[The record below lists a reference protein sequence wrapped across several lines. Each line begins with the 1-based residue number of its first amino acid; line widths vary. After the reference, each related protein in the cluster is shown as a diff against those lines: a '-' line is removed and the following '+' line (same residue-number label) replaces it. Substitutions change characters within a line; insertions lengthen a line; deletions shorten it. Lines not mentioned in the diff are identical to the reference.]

1 MSDFVREKSFAHN
14 GFGWRRASP
23 IEEDCRPPP
32 YMVAEI
38 QPKNYKP
45 SASPVQLSAKGGC
58 VALVGIENVN
68 GVRSVLGSARTMA
81 QLRNAIIKQMM
92 STATDAELIALGE
105 RFEKLLLEYVD
116 AWLAWAPLMRAARA
130 EAEADIAILAA
141 AIQRNG
147 CDVAQARISELERK
161 PVGVIIRRQNHRH
174 TVT

>member
-1 MSDFVREKSFAHN
+1 M
-14 GFGWRRASP
+14 
-23 IEEDCRPPP
+23 
-32 YMVAEI
+32 
-38 QPKNYKP
+38 
-45 SASPVQLSAKGGC
+45 
-58 VALVGIENVN
+58 GIENVN
-68 GVRSVLGSARTMA
+68 GVRSVLGRARTMA
-81 QLRNAIIKQMM
+81 QLHNAM